1 MHNKSYVQSIS
12 QASSPTRWL
21 QVPLLVDA
29 ELSTRLVEE
38 VLRERL
44 EQVCTRNA

>member
-1 MHNKSYVQSIS
+1 
-12 QASSPTRWL
+12 
-21 QVPLLVDA
+21 VPLLVDA

-44 EQVCTRNA
+44 EQVSVRDD